1 MTYVLF
7 TLMGDVL
14 PIKNQALA
22 VPMAFKATR
31 FAMNTHMSLEVG
43 PFVRYLCHTYREHEQ
58 DIGSIYSLM
67 YYAGI
72 TADYGKT
79 QHQICKAFN
88 EQLSAPQWVN
98 LITAVSN
105 DGMIAKPFDMA
116 RWYALRHHALSM
128 CIPGAFGH
136 WESDETLIRYGDD
149 DSIVDTGGLS
159 WLFADA
165 PSQPSQPS
173 APYRYWVSASY
184 DYGMLD
190 AELFAGISC
199 LTRIPW
205 VNLGAVSD
213 GQSIA
218 GESAQ
223 RLLFYGLYPD
233 GSCDARIYDRASDA
247 DNSACS
253 DIQGYD
259 DVLYSV
265 LPVMAGTSGIWRFN
279 RSRLLTLNQM

>member
-7 TLMGDVL
+7 ALMNGGQ

-67 YYAGI
+67 DYAGI

-79 QHQICKAFN
+79 QYQICKAFN

-98 LITAVSN
+98 LIIAVSN
-105 DGMIAKPFDMA
+105 DDTIAGPSDMV
-116 RWYALRHHALSM
+116 RWFALKNKALDM
-128 CIPGAFGH
+128 CLPGAFGY
-136 WESDETLIRYGDD
+136 WEQDEASIHRGDD
-149 DSIVDTGGLS
+149 GIVDTGGLS
-159 WLFADA
+159 WLFSNE
-165 PSQPSQPS
+165 PIQPS
-173 APYRYWVSASY
+173 ASYRYWVPASY
-184 DYGMLD
+184 EFGTLD

-199 LTRIPW
+199 LTHIPW
-205 VNLGAVSD
+205 VNLGAVCD

-233 GSCDARIYDRASDA
+233 GSCDARIYDRASDP
-247 DNSACS
+247 DNPVYPNTDA
-253 DIQGYD
+253 YD
-259 DVLYSV
+259 GVLYSA